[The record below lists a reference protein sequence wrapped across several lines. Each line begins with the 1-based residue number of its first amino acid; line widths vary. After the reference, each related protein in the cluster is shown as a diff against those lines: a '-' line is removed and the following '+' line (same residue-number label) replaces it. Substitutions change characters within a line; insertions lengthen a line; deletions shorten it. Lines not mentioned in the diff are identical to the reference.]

1 MAETN
6 VAVATSLTSLPAAPF
21 DAAVVIAT
29 VLRPSLQRAVES
41 IYRQKFAGRIQ
52 ILIGIDKAVGDRAVL
67 DRLRE
72 QCPAHCALT
81 IVDPGY
87 STAARNGGLY
97 AEGSGGAL
105 RTVLSYLAHSRRVAY
120 LDDDNFL
127 ADDHI
132 ATLCDTLN
140 RAAWAFSLRWY
151 VDPATAQPL
160 CIDQWESLGP
170 DKGCFKDE
178 TGGFVDTSCLMI
190 DKITCESVLRF
201 WCHPLAD
208 DPRGMSADR
217 HVLYYLKQGFRGLCT
232 GKATSFYTLHPDD
245 FMHGRRLAWIEQSR
259 KNQ

>member
-1 MAETN
+1 MPDAVTTN
-6 VAVATSLTSLPAAPF
+6 SSASFTGAPF

-29 VLRPSLQRAVES
+29 ILRPSLERAVQS
-41 IYRQKFAGRIQ
+41 VYRQRFGGRIQ
-52 ILIGIDKAVGDRAVL
+52 ILIGIDKAAGDRAIL

-97 AEGSGGAL
+97 PEGSGGAL
-105 RTVLSYLAHSRRVAY
+105 RTVMSYLAHSRKVAY

-132 ATLCDTLN
+132 ATLSDALN
-140 RAAWAFSLRWY
+140 RSAWAYSLRWY
-151 VDPATAQPL
+151 VDVATGLPL

-170 DKGCFKDE
+170 DKGCFRDQ

-190 DKITCESVLRF
+190 DKINCQSVLRF
-201 WCHPLAD
+201 WCYPLAD
-208 DPRGMSADR
+208 DPTGMSADR
-217 HVLYYLKQGFRGLCT
+217 HVLYYLSRGFRGVCT
-232 GKATSFYTLHPDD
+232 GKATSYYTMNPGD

-259 KNQ
+259 PAQ